1 MSAGWCAGWPAGNE
15 ETVVDE
21 EPGVVVRL
29 MGGLGNQLFQF
40 AAGCAVARERGR
52 ELFVYEDTNAD
63 FSRFIQGGLHPATKR
78 MVDRLVLNYC
88 ERSSVMRRGLWELRA
103 HVFKADPRYFT
114 FRQEDSFGGRDDER
128 LFRHKGLLGMT
139 GYFQNP
145 EWYEPVLDEVL
156 QILRSAVASVVRPQE
171 RTFRD
176 ELGDYTALSFR
187 RGDYLRLGW
196 ELPID
201 YYEAALE
208 ALPKSE
214 GPLVLLSDDGL
225 VADFAAQ
232 WAQAKGFDVI
242 PDSVLGKRS
251 RQRDL
256 ALLAD
261 ASQVVMSNSTF
272 CWWGTVLGDD
282 SVERNDHTRFVVAPR
297 AWIPEYG
304 LSPRLLRPQWLAL

>member
-1 MSAGWCAGWPAGNE
+1 
-15 ETVVDE
+15 VVDE
-21 EPGVVVRL
+21 GPGVVVRL

-63 FSRFIQGGLHPATKR
+63 FSRFIQSGLHPATKR
-78 MVDRLVLNYC
+78 MVDRLVLNFC
-88 ERSSVMRRGLWELRA
+88 ERPSLLSRGLWELRA
-103 HVFKADPRYFT
+103 HVFKGDPRYFT
-114 FRQEDSFGGRDDER
+114 FRQEDPFGGRDDER

-145 EWYEPVLDEVL
+145 EWYEPVLAEVL
-156 QILRSAVASVVRPQE
+156 QALRDGVASVVRPGE
-171 RTFRD
+171 RSIK
-176 ELGDYTALSFR
+176 EEVGDYTALSFR

-196 ELPID
+196 ALPID
-201 YYEAALE
+201 YYEAALK
-208 ALPKSE
+208 ALPKSD

-225 VADFAAQ
+225 VANFAAQ
-232 WAQAKGFDVI
+232 WFEAKGMKVI

-282 SVERNDHTRFVVAPR
+282 SVERNDQTRFVVAPR
-297 AWIPEYG
+297 GWIPQYPF
-304 LSPRLLRPQWLAL
+304 SSCLLRPQWLAL